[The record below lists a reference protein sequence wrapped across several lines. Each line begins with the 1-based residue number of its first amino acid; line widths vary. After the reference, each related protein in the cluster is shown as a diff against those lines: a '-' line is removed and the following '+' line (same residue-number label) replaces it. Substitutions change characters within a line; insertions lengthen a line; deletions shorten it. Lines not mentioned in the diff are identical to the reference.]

1 MRHRE
6 VGSLVWSHR
15 VSDGAVT
22 GPTAG
27 SLAAT
32 PKLLLLTI
40 VHTFGCRVIISNEVF
55 PYVVEASEV
64 HEGH

>member
-6 VGSLVWSHR
+6 VGSLVQGHR

-22 GPTAG
+22 GLKVG
-27 SLAAT
+27 SLAAA
-32 PKLLLLTI
+32 PKLLLLTT